1 MAEVD
6 RLKADH
12 TKTQQTLD
20 AQASEIR
27 DLRDG
32 FANDRKEFESQ
43 RTGANDQIRER
54 QNEILSIRD
63 DAKKE
68 ATTLRGR
75 LGVVT
80 NQLDVT
86 KGELVASR
94 EVNLEAP
101 DGEVVW
107 VNQATGTVYIN
118 LGYGDGL
125 RRQTTFSV
133 YEDNVTNALN
143 AEPKGAI
150 EVVRV
155 DKEHMAMAKVI
166 SDESTN
172 PIIKGDR
179 VISTVFHRGRP
190 ERFAI
195 AGLVD
200 VDGDGKSDLELL
212 VSLIKRNGGVIDAF
226 IDDKGN
232 RDGTLSPRTKFLVLG
247 EKPTDRSDAK
257 VLKEYD
263 RIITSAEKNG
273 VKKMALKD
281 LLDHMGYRGRERS
294 VGLGRHSDPD
304 DFVPPKNQ
312 GSSPFRRRPSG

>member
-1 MAEVD
+1 
-6 RLKADH
+6 
-12 TKTQQTLD
+12 
-20 AQASEIR
+20 
-27 DLRDG
+27 
-32 FANDRKEFESQ
+32 
-43 RTGANDQIRER
+43 
-54 QNEILSIRD
+54 
-63 DAKKE
+63 
-68 ATTLRGR
+68 
-75 LGVVT
+75 VT

-86 KGELVASR
+86 KDELVASR

-107 VNQATGTVYIN
+107 VNQANGTVYIN

-143 AEPKGAI
+143 AEPKGTI

-155 DKEHMAMAKVI
+155 DKKHMAVAKVT
-166 SDESTN
+166 SDEFIN

-195 AGLVD
+195 AGFVD
-200 VDGDGKSDLELL
+200 IDGDGDSDLELL
-212 VSLIKRNGGVIDAF
+212 VSLIKRNGGVIDAL
-226 IDDKGN
+226 IDDEGN
-232 RDGTLSPRTKFLVLG
+232 RDGTLSPRTKFLILG
-247 EKPTDRSDAK
+247 ERPTDKDDAK
-257 VLKEYD
+257 ILREYD

-294 VGLGRHSDPD
+294 VGLGRHANPD
-304 DFVPPKNQ
+304 DFVPAGNQ